1 MNIHRYFLL
10 VIRPHHAII
19 GSKNSTVYELVKR
32 SSGCAHVHTKCS
44 YVTETFGLQKEG
56 STHTVWSCTGIGI
69 GIGAGARQR
78 YTGIG
83 RKCLMPRVPHGRH
96 ENKMDI
102 ASSNQT
108 VACISTCI
116 PSEFKQNW
124 CGSAIT
130 LIK

>member
-1 MNIHRYFLL
+1 MSIHRYFLL

-19 GSKNSTVYELVKR
+19 GSKNSTVHELNGQAVVLMCTQNAPTFP
-32 SSGCAHVHTKCS
+32 S
-44 YVTETFGLQKEG
+44 VTETFGPQKEG
-56 STHTVWSCTGIGI
+56 STHTVCSCT

-124 CGSAIT
+124 CGPAIT

>member
-1 MNIHRYFLL
+1 MSIHRYFLL
-10 VIRPHHAII
+10 VIRPHYAII
-19 GSKNSTVYELVKR
+19 GSKNSTVYELNGQAVVLM
-32 SSGCAHVHTKCS
+32 CAQNAPTFPS
-44 YVTETFGLQKEG
+44 VTETFGLQKEG
-56 STHTVWSCTGIGI
+56 STHTVWSCTVPVSVPELDNG
-69 GIGAGARQR
+69 
-78 YTGIG
+78 TGIG
-83 RKCLMPRVPHGRH
+83 RKCLMPRVPHGRY